1 MVFMRLLIIKILRR
15 LESLQWR
22 EDVGGQHCPCPAL
35 VSFQSGI
42 SEKNCPLSVCYSNSI
57 WYLSVRILSISILS
71 AVRIFSVL
79 ILSGLFEKRCPLSI
93 SPSGQG
99 RHRGVGTFGVLVRR
113 RRLQSDL
120 DMTRPYN
127 LEVIDRYHITDRV
140 QRRPDNL

>member
-1 MVFMRLLIIKILRR
+1 MERR
-15 LESLQWR
+15 CRRAALS
-22 EDVGGQHCPCPAL
+22 VSCPCL
-35 VSFQSGI
+35 VSVRNFRKKMSVV
-42 SEKNCPLSVCYSNSI
+42 CLADSVCYSNSI
-57 WYLSVRILSISILS
+57 WYSSVRNLSISILS

-79 ILSGLFEKRCPLSI
+79 ILSGLFEKRCSLSI